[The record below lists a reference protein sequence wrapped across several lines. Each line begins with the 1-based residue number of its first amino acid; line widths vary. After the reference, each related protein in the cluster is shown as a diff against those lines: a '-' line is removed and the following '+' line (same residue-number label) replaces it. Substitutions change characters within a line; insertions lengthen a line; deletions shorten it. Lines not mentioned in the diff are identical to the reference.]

1 MSSVRGGSGSGS
13 LAVVAVDV
21 EREGKREKKREGN
34 GERGDC
40 RPERGVNDG
49 QLQWRGREKQMVGMG
64 EKTKG

>member
-1 MSSVRGGSGSGS
+1 MRGGSSRGS
-13 LAVVAVDV
+13 LAVVAMVMWKGK
-21 EREGKREKKREGN
+21 ERERKREGN

-49 QLQWRGREKQMVGMG
+49 QLQWRGRERQMVGMG